1 MNAKQQQHLEDWYAF
16 LYEQQEDASPIVTHI
31 ARRLSGEKL
40 SILEPACGGGKICG
54 PLAEAGHEVTGFD
67 CNASMLR
74 YARKRASALLNLHI
88 DQADMLCRDWGEDYD
103 VVLLASNLMNNIDTD
118 WEYKQAQKKL
128 LTQAQRALKPDGLLF
143 LDFDCPSSLRPFAEP
158 GEWVCFEGRDDQET
172 FGRYVVVNGTSN
184 DHSRMVYYSRRYEL
198 RPKDAAPFSCTVRKE
213 KHFATLEWMGAQ
225 LYRAGFTVEAL
236 YGGYGGEPFDQ
247 GHRRCVLWCRRC

>member
-74 YARKRASALLNLHI
+74 YARKRASALPNLHI

-118 WEYKQAQKKL
+118 WEYKQAQKNCLHK
-128 LTQAQRALKPDGLLF
+128 
-143 LDFDCPSSLRPFAEP
+143 
-158 GEWVCFEGRDDQET
+158 
-172 FGRYVVVNGTSN
+172 
-184 DHSRMVYYSRRYEL
+184 RR
-198 RPKDAAPFSCTVRKE
+198 
-213 KHFATLEWMGAQ
+213 
-225 LYRAGFTVEAL
+225 
-236 YGGYGGEPFDQ
+236 
-247 GHRRCVLWCRRC
+247 GH